1 MHFFKASILKLIVRS
16 GPGYALYIDIESSK
30 RQDARLL
37 KFRVRIR
44 FIINASFKK
53 NSKTLNPLPLY
64 YKLLISMRVTCENQI
79 MLTRKRYI
87 SARGINPGFCPCNVA
102 LLTASAKSSVY
113 TLYI

>member
-1 MHFFKASILKLIVRS
+1 MPPLKKKFKDIKSASIILQAFNIYE
-16 GPGYALYIDIESSK
+16 GY
-30 RQDARLL
+30 
-37 KFRVRIR
+37 
-44 FIINASFKK
+44 
-53 NSKTLNPLPLY
+53 
-64 YKLLISMRVTCENQI
+64 TCENQI